1 MPPPRCWTTCVNET
15 EFHSR
20 TARWPSL
27 QSIIAAIV
35 GTPNRATDT
44 LFILFAVL
52 LLIAA
57 CTVIVESP
65 DGTRVILVPSS
76 PTVTTPAP
84 LDPTP
89 TRETHTDPLPTPA
102 LPVYV
107 RNITGSFN
115 INVRSCPSTDCTRL
129 GLVRPG
135 ETVELLLGEPTDDW
149 LHVLLEVQGLV
160 PGWVINRVGDDVYWE
175 IVE

>member
-1 MPPPRCWTTCVNET
+1 MERGPGGEVKR
-15 EFHSR
+15 
-20 TARWPSL
+20 L
-27 QSIIAAIV
+27 I
-35 GTPNRATDT
+35 
-44 LFILFAVL
+44 LLFAVL

-76 PTVTTPAP
+76 PTPVASPII
-84 LDPTP
+84 DPTP

-102 LPVYV
+102 PPVYV